1 MLIITCAS
9 YEKEVKK
16 KKEIGIWLTLWLVLG
31 EEKLL
36 WWLVVVE
43 RVAASLAMVDFIW
56 FSNFDFL
63 LFISFISH
71 FPFFL
76 LLYLLSNG
84 SKHFCF
90 CSKTLISFYLL
101 AFSLSTLGYIVNY
114 LTSLFIGKDDGFIT
128 LVGGMIMIIGS
139 FSLIFTL
146 TIVDTSAKTCLS
158 CHFYTSFYS
167 VLEGQ
172 YQKIIK

>member
-1 MLIITCAS
+1 M
-9 YEKEVKK
+9 
-16 KKEIGIWLTLWLVLG
+16 
-31 EEKLL
+31 
-36 WWLVVVE
+36 
-43 RVAASLAMVDFIW
+43 
-56 FSNFDFL
+56 
-63 LFISFISH
+63 
-71 FPFFL
+71 
-76 LLYLLSNG
+76 
-84 SKHFCF
+84 
-90 CSKTLISFYLL
+90 

-114 LTSLFIGKDDGFIT
+114 LISLFIGKDDGFIT